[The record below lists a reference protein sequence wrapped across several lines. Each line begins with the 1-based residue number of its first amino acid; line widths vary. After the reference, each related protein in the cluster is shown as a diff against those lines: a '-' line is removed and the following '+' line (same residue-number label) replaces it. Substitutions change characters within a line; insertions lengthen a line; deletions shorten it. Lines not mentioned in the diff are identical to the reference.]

1 MGIISWIIFGLIA
14 GAIAKAILPGEQGG
28 GILMTSALGILGA
41 FVGGAIGSALL
52 DKPITGFNIGSM
64 LIAIVGAILVLLIWG
79 QIQKRRA

>member
-41 FVGGAIGSALL
+41 LVGGAIGPALL
-52 DKPITGFNIGSM
+52 DKPITDFNIGSM